1 MHQTEPLVIEFG
13 AISTFLSQTFQP
25 LNQKLHFLR
34 GLNGIFK
41 VSISLGMPLF
51 LNIPPI
57 KTTKVEA
64 NIFVFCKSFREFLE
78 HLEKVQQCKI
88 NNHIIRLLWKQK
100 SRN

>member
-1 MHQTEPLVIEFG
+1 MKMHQTEPLVIEFG

-57 KTTKVEA
+57 KDNQSGSKH
-64 NIFVFCKSFREFLE
+64 FCVLQELS
-78 HLEKVQQCKI
+78 
-88 NNHIIRLLWKQK
+88 
-100 SRN
+100 